1 MPTTTT
7 INDRILLLSLALC
20 GVLVAHL
27 PVPVLD
33 ALRASGLTGTAPRG
47 AGAFKSLVST
57 LTDNATWL
65 IATGIGLLLVAA
77 FGALIFSVRSA
88 PEWLFKAAAGIIG
101 LVVGVPAILA

>member
-1 MPTTTT
+1 MPTTF
-7 INDRILLLSLALC
+7 NHRILLLSLSAC
-20 GVLVAHL
+20 AGIAAQL

-33 ALRASGLTGTAPRG
+33 ALRASGLTGKAPRG
-47 AGAFKSLVST
+47 AGAFRSLVST

-101 LVVGVPAILA
+101 LLVGVPAILA

>member
-1 MPTTTT
+1 MPAT
-7 INDRILLLSLALC
+7 INRRILLLSLAFC
-20 GVLVAHL
+20 GAIVVHL
-27 PVPVLD
+27 PAPVLD
-33 ALRASGLTGTAPRG
+33 ALRASGLTGRAPRG
-47 AGAFKSLVST
+47 AGAFRSLVST

-101 LVVGVPAILA
+101 LLVGVPAILA

>member
-1 MPTTTT
+1 MPA
-7 INDRILLLSLALC
+7 NLNRLVLLLSLALC
-20 GVLVAHL
+20 GAIVAHVPL
-27 PVPVLD
+27 PVLD
-33 ALRASGLTGTAPRG
+33 ALRASGLTGRAPRG
-47 AGAFKSLVST
+47 AGAFRSLVST

-101 LVVGVPAILA
+101 LLVGVPAILA

>member
-1 MPTTTT
+1 MSTSLNRRVLP
-7 INDRILLLSLALC
+7 LSLAVCAAAL
-20 GVLVAHL
+20 AYL
-27 PVPVLD
+27 PLPLLD
-33 ALRASGLTGTAPRG
+33 ALRASGLTGRAPRG
-47 AGAFKSLVST
+47 AGAFRSLVST

-101 LVVGVPAILA
+101 LLVGVPAILA

>member
-1 MPTTTT
+1 MPAT
-7 INDRILLLSLALC
+7 INRRIPLLSIAVC
-20 GVLVAHL
+20 GAVVAHL
-27 PVPVLD
+27 PVPLLD
-33 ALRASGLTGTAPRG
+33 ALRASGLTGTAPHG
-47 AGAFKSLVST
+47 AGAFRSLVST

-101 LVVGVPAILA
+101 LLVGVPAILA